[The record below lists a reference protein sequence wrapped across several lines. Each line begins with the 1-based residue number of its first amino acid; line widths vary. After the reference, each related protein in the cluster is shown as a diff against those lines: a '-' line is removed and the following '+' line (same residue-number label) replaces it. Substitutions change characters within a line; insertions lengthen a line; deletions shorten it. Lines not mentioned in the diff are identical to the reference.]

1 MTEQQYHTITSLDY
15 ENISELDAPNYLNN
29 DFKNS
34 MEILIAKHIGTISKN
49 YQTELDRLSSYTYY
63 PPMDAKQ
70 IRDLTIAN
78 ITTEEIKRHLAEKIY
93 KELEIMFETT
103 VMKWNS
109 IVQATTKRYVTTS
122 VEQSIDIF
130 RKQLSKTIQ
139 NDENQANNII
149 LQRFILVNNQLKLV

>member
-1 MTEQQYHTITSLDY
+1 
-15 ENISELDAPNYLNN
+15 
-29 DFKNS
+29 
-34 MEILIAKHIGTISKN
+34 
-49 YQTELDRLSSYTYY
+49 
-63 PPMDAKQ
+63 MDAKQ
-70 IRDLTIAN
+70 IRDQTIAN
-78 ITTEEIKRHLAEKIY
+78 VTSEEIKRQLAEKIY

-122 VEQSIDIF
+122 VEQTVDIF
-130 RKQLSKTIQ
+130 RQQLSKTIR

>member
-1 MTEQQYHTITSLDY
+1 MTEQQYYTVTSLDY

-49 YQTELDRLSSYTYY
+49 YQIELDRLSSYTYY
-63 PPMDAKQ
+63 PPIDANH

-78 ITTEEIKRHLAEKIY
+78 ITSEEIKRQLAEKIY

-109 IVQATTKRYVTTS
+109 IVQATTKRYVTNS
-122 VEQSIDIF
+122 IEQTIDTF
-130 RKQLSKTIQ
+130 RKQLSKSVQ